1 MQLKRKKVF
10 CIIYWAANVFLF
22 LRSGQYSKVFEAPW
36 MKTVSVLSFKVL
48 ILVFSIL
55 DLFSRWIRGRF
66 LWRLW
71 RLKIIAW
78 FWRKDNPVLLPLTI
92 LENFTCS
99 LFLKRQR
106 IAILICLFFI
116 FWHISNGDFEFASLW
131 ILALR
136 SLFLPSF
143 FPSATFLWN
152 SWHFSLSLA
161 PSFTS
166 KLNKKLNSSFAI
178 NNILTA
184 RGSYKRTSQYRHFVK
199 WSHIQVVSR

>member
-1 MQLKRKKVF
+1 MF

-36 MKTVSVLSFKVL
+36 MKTVSILSFKVL

-78 FWRKDNPVLLPLTI
+78 FWRKDHPVLLPLTV
-92 LENFTCS
+92 LESFTCS

-143 FPSATFLWN
+143 LPSATLLWN

-161 PSFTS
+161 PSFMS
-166 KLNKKLNSSFAI
+166 KLNKKSNSFYPTTFGKMHPT
-178 NNILTA
+178 L
-184 RGSYKRTSQYRHFVK
+184 
-199 WSHIQVVSR
+199 

>member
-1 MQLKRKKVF
+1 MQLKRKKMF

-22 LRSGQYSKVFEAPW
+22 LRSGQYSKVFEALQ
-36 MKTVSVLSFKVL
+36 MKTVSILSFKVL

-66 LWRLW
+66 LWRLR
-71 RLKIIAW
+71 RLKI
-78 FWRKDNPVLLPLTI
+78 FLLLSNNPGSIPQTI
-92 LENFTCS
+92 KESFTCS

-116 FWHISNGDFEFASLW
+116 FWQISNGDLEFASLW

-143 FPSATFLWN
+143 LPSATLLWN

-161 PSFTS
+161 PSFMS
-166 KLNKKLNSSFAI
+166 KLNKKSNSVYPTTFGKMHPTLKVPHSI
-178 NNILTA
+178 DIVWSDST
-184 RGSYKRTSQYRHFVK
+184 YKWCNAY
-199 WSHIQVVSR
+199 

>member
-1 MQLKRKKVF
+1 M
-10 CIIYWAANVFLF
+10 FLF
-22 LRSGQYSKVFEAPW
+22 LRSGQYSKVFEALQ
-36 MKTVSVLSFKVL
+36 MKTVSILSFKVL

-71 RLKIIAW
+71 RLKI
-78 FWRKDNPVLLPLTI
+78 FLLLPNNPGSMPRTI
-92 LENFTCS
+92 LESFTCS

-116 FWHISNGDFEFASLW
+116 FWQISNGDLEFASLW

-143 FPSATFLWN
+143 LPSATLLWN

-161 PSFTS
+161 PSFMS
-166 KLNKKLNSSFAI
+166 KLNKKSNSFYPTTFGKMHPTLKVPHSI
-178 NNILTA
+178 DIVWSDST
-184 RGSYKRTSQYRHFVK
+184 YKWCNAY
-199 WSHIQVVSR
+199 